1 MRYTCHVRRFAR
13 VLLVTG
19 ALLAAVLPARLAH
32 ASAALDLV
40 AMAQAHEAQAD
51 DDVAIR
57 RYTEALTL
65 DPSCEAAYVGLG
77 ALREKRGDV
86 REAERVY
93 TMALSHLPNSSEAK
107 IGRARARWSM
117 GYADLA
123 AKDLEDAAREDPRA
137 LAKLGLWYMTAGQ
150 MPAALAVWR
159 VILTRAKAT
168 NDEALT
174 REARIHIKA
183 LSTVVVTDPVAHPVD
198 AKGIRKAIA
207 QMADR

>member
-1 MRYTCHVRRFAR
+1 V
-13 VLLVTG
+13 VILSG
-19 ALLAAVLPARLAH
+19 ALLAAGLVCRPAH

-40 AMAQAHEAQAD
+40 AMAQAHEAQSD

-65 DPSCEAAYVGLG
+65 DPSCEPAYVGLG
-77 ALREKRGDV
+77 ALRERRGDV

-93 TMALSHLPNSSEAK
+93 TMALSHLPNSTDAK
-107 IGRARARWSM
+107 IGRARTRWSL

-137 LAKLGLWYMTAGQ
+137 LSKLGLWYMTAGQ

-159 VILTRAKAT
+159 TILARAKAT
-168 NDEALT
+168 NDEPLA

-183 LSTVVVTDPVAHPVD
+183 LSTVVVTDPVSHPID
-198 AKGIRKAIA
+198 AKGVRKSIA
-207 QMADR
+207 WVADR

>member
-1 MRYTCHVRRFAR
+1 MRYTSWVRGFVRA
-13 VLLVTG
+13 LVFCG
-19 ALLAAVLPARLAH
+19 ALLGVALLPRAAH

-40 AMAQAHEAQAD
+40 AMAQAHEAQSD

-65 DPSCEAAYVGLG
+65 DPSCESAYVGLG
-77 ALREKRGDV
+77 ALRERRGDV

-93 TMALSHLPNSSEAK
+93 TVALSHLPASIDAK
-107 IGRARARWSM
+107 IGRARVRWSL

-159 VILTRAKAT
+159 TILARAKGS
-168 NDEALT
+168 NDEPLA

-183 LSTVVVTDPVAHPVD
+183 LSTVVVTDPVSHPVD
-198 AKGIRKAIA
+198 ARGIRKAIA
-207 QMADR
+207 VFADR